1 MEVMNR
7 IMQIRSM
14 IRKLGNGGLW
24 AVRQGALM
32 PCTRSVRVRVRRNPM
47 RGTNEKI
54 TEDEE
59 LRHQHTRCRIRSQH
73 AENSSLG
80 GMPQAPGRLVRPEAQ
95 LHPLAGGAAS

>member
-1 MEVMNR
+1 
-7 IMQIRSM
+7 
-14 IRKLGNGGLW
+14 
-24 AVRQGALM
+24 
-32 PCTRSVRVRVRRNPM
+32 M

-59 LRHQHTRCRIRSQH
+59 LRHQHPRCRIRSQQ

-95 LHPLAGGAAS
+95 FHQLVGGYVVKWGWWR